1 VVEGFFQVGSWFV
14 LPGFGMGCSAD
25 LWETLSSK
33 MVTYQGEID
42 LNIWIEQCS
51 KGNVSCTLT
60 KNKNTLEQW
69 STPSVSIGTN
79 LVSIPS

>member
-1 VVEGFFQVGSWFV
+1 MAVWCVVEGFFQVGSWFV

-42 LNIWIEQCS
+42 LKYLDWTVQQGEC
-51 KGNVSCTLT
+51 VMHF
-60 KNKNTLEQW
+60 NKE
-69 STPSVSIGTN
+69 
-79 LVSIPS
+79 